1 MARCLGGTVGLADDA
16 SGIIISLTIGRLR
29 WPRTSSSNT
38 LSSAEESDASGW
50 MMGFR
55 SSIAPPEPSYSRRA
69 SWLFIQLTL
78 PRMVL
83 ISPLCASTR
92 NGWASFHWGE
102 VLVEERWWEMAKSDV
117 ERW

>member
-1 MARCLGGTVGLADDA
+1 MARCLAGTLGFEPEA
-16 SGIIISLTIGRLR
+16 SGIIIALTIGRLR

-38 LSSAEESDASGW
+38 LSSAEESDAPGCTI
-50 MMGFR
+50 GFR
-55 SSIAPPEPSYSRRA
+55 SSIERPKLSWSSRA

-92 NGWASFHWGE
+92 NGWASFHCGK
-102 VLVEERWWEMAKSDV
+102 VLVE
-117 ERW
+117 